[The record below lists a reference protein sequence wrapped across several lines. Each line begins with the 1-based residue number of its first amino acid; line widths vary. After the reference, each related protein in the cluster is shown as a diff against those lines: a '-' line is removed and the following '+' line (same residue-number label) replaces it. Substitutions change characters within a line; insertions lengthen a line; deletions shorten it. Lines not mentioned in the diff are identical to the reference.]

1 MTEGASLNDLCSLFQ
16 LAAIELN
23 KSISNPKVLTN
34 ILSPDVFE
42 KYMKTEKTVLSGRSK
57 TTVTIVVSTCV
68 KDSRTTLDGKIWKKG
83 CCKNTAIKR
92 TITMTDYDVKT
103 LIQAL
108 NGNLNKYK
116 RSFK

>member
-1 MTEGASLNDLCSLFQ
+1 MASLNDLCSLFQ

-42 KYMKTEKTVLSGRSK
+42 KYMKTEKTVQSERST
-57 TTVTIVVSTCV
+57 TTVTIVVSTST
-68 KDSRTTLDGKIWKKG
+68 KDSRITLDGKIWKKG
-83 CCKNTAIKR
+83 CCKNTAIER
-92 TITMTDYDVKT
+92 TMVMTDHDVKS
-103 LIQAL
+103 LIQIL
-108 NGNLNKYK
+108 NGNLNIYK